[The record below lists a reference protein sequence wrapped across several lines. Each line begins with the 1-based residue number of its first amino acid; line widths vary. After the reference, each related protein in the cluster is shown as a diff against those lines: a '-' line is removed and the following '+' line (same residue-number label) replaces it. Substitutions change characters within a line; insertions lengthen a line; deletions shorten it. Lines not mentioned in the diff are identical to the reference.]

1 MTEDIQVLIK
11 SSLAL
16 TALLNPL
23 SVTPIFLS
31 ITDTSNIKELKPI
44 AFKATCTVAVVLA
57 VSIFL
62 GEYILSFFGISINSF
77 KMAGG
82 VIIFLMAISMVN
94 AKSPAAKFSDAE
106 VLEAEKN
113 NDEDISIVPLGFP
126 LLAGPGTV
134 STVIIYS
141 ATFQSLWSKPIYVA
155 YSLILCYLI
164 YLSLSFSKR
173 IMERLGTV
181 GINVVTRV
189 MGILLAAMAVEMMFK
204 SIKEF
209 FFM

>member
-1 MTEDIQVLIK
+1 MDDEIQLLIK

-31 ITDTSNIKELKPI
+31 ITDSKKVEDFKPI
-44 AFKATCTVAVVLA
+44 AFKATCTVAAVLA
-57 VSIFL
+57 ISIFL
-62 GEYILSFFGISINSF
+62 GEHVLTFFGISINSF

-94 AKSPAAKFSDAE
+94 AKPPKAKVTQSE
-106 VLEAEKN
+106 LSEAED
-113 NDEDISIVPLGFP
+113 NDDDDISIVPLGFP

-141 ATFQSLWSKPIYVA
+141 ATFNEVWSKPVFVVYC
-155 YSLILCYLI
+155 LILCYFI
-164 YLSLSFSKR
+164 YIALSFSQV
-173 IMERLGTV
+173 IMNKLGNT

-189 MGILLAAMAVEMMFK
+189 MGILLSAMAVEMMVK
-204 SIKEF
+204 AIKGLF
-209 FFM
+209 